1 MIQLELAT
9 QTRNRHYPPAR
20 RSKMQGKILD
30 YLGTVEDATNKEMA
44 AAFGVDACSITGR
57 IFELRA
63 AGLVE
68 FAGERICAR
77 SGNRVAAW
85 AVKRG

>member
-1 MIQLELAT
+1 MIQMELT
-9 QTRNRHYPPAR
+9 ELIRNRHYPPVK
-20 RSKMQGKILD
+20 RSQMQGKILD
-30 YLGTVEDATNKEMA
+30 YLATVENSTNKEMA
-44 AAFGVDACSITGR
+44 HAFGVDACSITGR
-57 IFELRA
+57 TFELRA

-85 AVKRG
+85 RVKR